1 MKHRTLQEYKK
12 EVFDK
17 LTEEKKLQAMY
28 DMSKQLCDISE
39 YTNAQ
44 IEKKKNHQYSGGW
57 QILWKIKKLLGED
70 ND

>member
-12 EVFDK
+12 EVFDE

-39 YTNAQ
+39 YINNQ
-44 IEKKKNHQYSGGW
+44 INKKRDHQYSAGW
-57 QILWKIKKLLGED
+57 QILWKIKKMLGEEE
-70 ND
+70 